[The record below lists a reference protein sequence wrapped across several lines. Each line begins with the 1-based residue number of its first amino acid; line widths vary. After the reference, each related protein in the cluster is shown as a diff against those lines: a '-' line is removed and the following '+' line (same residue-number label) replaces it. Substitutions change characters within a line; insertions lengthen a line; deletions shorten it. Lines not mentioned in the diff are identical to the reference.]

1 MESGRGNGGRGSRG
15 MRSSGG
21 LFPAHSYNELSNVEM
36 TMATGNGEE
45 SRQEIGLM
53 SRKCRDFSA
62 DLSAYFD
69 GELEGKLLQLLES
82 HLQDCD
88 GCRGDLEKMGRIRS
102 ALFSLTGSPA
112 EREPLVQQIMEKIRQ
127 DSDEDDRTPS

>member
-1 MESGRGNGGRGSRG
+1 
-15 MRSSGG
+15 
-21 LFPAHSYNELSNVEM
+21 
-36 TMATGNGEE
+36 MATGNGEE

-53 SRKCRDFSA
+53 SRKCRNFSA

-69 GELEGKLLQLLES
+69 GELEGKPLHLLES

-112 EREPLVQQIMEKIRQ
+112 EREPLVHRIMEKIRQ
-127 DSDEDDRTPS
+127 DSDEDDLTPS